1 MVFSIPYKDALRKI
15 KNQFS
20 DFIFSFDKEIPFV
33 GVVNYHR
40 FTTIPRAMELKNSF
54 AEIGLATQSD
64 LASPPVLDPWVI
76 YQHILSLDFK
86 IRDNYLESTSKYI
99 KMISWTF
106 NDEKKMRCL
115 INLGIDG
122 IVTDRPD
129 ILRNLAL
136 DMGKKLD

>member
-1 MVFSIPYKDALRKI
+1 
-15 KNQFS
+15 
-20 DFIFSFDKEIPFV
+20 
-33 GVVNYHR
+33 
-40 FTTIPRAMELKNSF
+40 MELKNSF